1 MKRFR
6 KNKNNI
12 PDAAAGKIA
21 RAILSI
27 QKKFA
32 DVMAKVSSTWKT
44 KQQWIFLY
52 LVCLVLGGLSVVAI
66 IQPFRNKNNI
76 LPKPSSIHLPKL
88 LQPDKEKVIITD
100 NEITRVHAFKQ
111 RLDSLSK
118 TKEGKIKV
126 DKFFNQRPGLFD
138 SLEKVEQLYYSQKK

>member
-1 MKRFR
+1 MKVFK
-6 KNKNNI
+6 KNKNI
-12 PDAAAGKIA
+12 ASAAAGKIA
-21 RAILSI
+21 GTILFI
-27 QKKFA
+27 QNKFA
-32 DVMAKVSSTWKT
+32 GVMDKVSASWKL

-66 IQPFRNKNNI
+66 IQPFKSKTVLLR
-76 LPKPSSIHLPKL
+76 PTSIHLLKL
-88 LQPDKEKVIITD
+88 LPQQEEKIIITES
-100 NEITRVHAFKQ
+100 EITRVHAFKQ
-111 RLDSLSK
+111 KLDSLSK

>member
-1 MKRFR
+1 MKLFK
-6 KNKNNI
+6 KNKNI
-12 PDAAAGKIA
+12 PNAAARKIA
-21 RAILSI
+21 GMILFI
-27 QKKFA
+27 QNKFA
-32 DVMAKVSSTWKT
+32 NAMDKVSASWKL

-66 IQPFRNKNNI
+66 IQPFKSKTVLLR
-76 LPKPSSIHLPKL
+76 PTSIHLLKL
-88 LQPDKEKVIITD
+88 LQKQERKIIITD
-100 NEITRVHAFKQ
+100 NEITRVHVFKQ
-111 RLDSLSK
+111 KLDSLSK